1 MSNASACGD
10 NCARWILSIASKQDV
25 TINLRHLM
33 SFGDGRFAMRVL
45 NSSNVVHDMLGLIAE
60 YDIAMH
66 ERYG

>member
-1 MSNASACGD
+1 
-10 NCARWILSIASKQDV
+10 LKQDV

-33 SFGDGRFAMRVL
+33 SFGDGGFAMRVL

-66 ERYG
+66 E